1 MFSKDRPKAVIL
13 DTNMLIFS
21 AKLPFD
27 IAYELKK
34 RGFETILVPSFVV
47 SELESIAS
55 YGRPKETKFAKLAL
69 EIAKGF
75 DRLDESAPGGEVDEK
90 LFSLAKTGKYV
101 IATADTPLRRRLI
114 REGLDVVYLKDGL
127 PVIS

>member
-1 MFSKDRPKAVIL
+1 MFSRDRPKSVIL

-27 IAYELKK
+27 IAHELKK
-34 RGFETILVPSFVV
+34 HGFETILVPSFVL

-55 YGRPKETKFAKLAL
+55 YGRPKERKFAKLAL
-69 EIAKGF
+69 EIAKAF
-75 DRLDESAPGGEVDEK
+75 DRLDESAPGGQVDEK
-90 LFSLAKTGKYV
+90 LFRLAKTGKYV

>member
-1 MFSKDRPKAVIL
+1 MFSRDRPKAVIL

-27 IAYELKK
+27 IAHALRKQ
-34 RGFETILVPSFVV
+34 GFETILVPSFVA
-47 SELESIAS
+47 SELESIAA
-55 YGRPKETKFAKLAL
+55 YGRPKERKFAKLAL
-69 EIAKGF
+69 EIAKNF
-75 DRLDESAPGGEVDEK
+75 DRLDEPSAVGEVDEK

-127 PVIS
+127 PVIG